1 MRYLR
6 KKIFP
11 LFHIAQLLFLRKW
24 TQSLGYIHFF
34 SFFIGPKTSLYGL
47 NTSLVG
53 QRTLLMSEL
62 DKFGALNLRA
72 ESEKVKNNYRT
83 TFIIGVMF

>member
-1 MRYLR
+1 MDTVIRVY
-6 KKIFP
+6 
-11 LFHIAQLLFLRKW
+11 
-24 TQSLGYIHFF
+24 SLF

-62 DKFGALNLRA
+62 DKLGALNLRA

-83 TFIIGVMF
+83 HLYRGDVLKRFYGSPITYAT

>member
-1 MRYLR
+1 MDTVIRVYS
-6 KKIFP
+6 
-11 LFHIAQLLFLRKW
+11 LFL
-24 TQSLGYIHFF
+24 L
-34 SFFIGPKTSLYGL
+34 FIGPKTSLYGF

-72 ESEKVKNNYRT
+72 ESEKVKNNYCTHLYRGDVLKRFYGSPIT
-83 TFIIGVMF
+83 YAT